1 MNTQLFQDE
10 LLFDILNELNYY
22 KHDKDELM
30 LKYVPE
36 RLSKSLTSYYQDLL
50 VGFDSLLSYSD
61 KTILK
66 KVLKSEK

>member
-1 MNTQLFQDE
+1 MNTQLFRDE

-30 LKYVPE
+30 LKYVQE

>member
-1 MNTQLFQDE
+1 MIKIIIIF
-10 LLFDILNELNYY
+10 NYY

-30 LKYVPE
+30 LKYVQE